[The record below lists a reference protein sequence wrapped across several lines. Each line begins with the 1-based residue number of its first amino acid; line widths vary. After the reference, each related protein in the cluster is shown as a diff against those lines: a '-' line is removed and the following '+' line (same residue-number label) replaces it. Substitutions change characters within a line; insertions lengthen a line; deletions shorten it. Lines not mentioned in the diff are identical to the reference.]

1 MNSSAFYLERVGF
14 EANVRLR
21 LNLKNG
27 TNLIGRSDVRTNDFV
42 IDSMRCSG
50 RHCTV
55 TVSKDSVE
63 IENLS
68 VSITFLCVQCFCF
81 DFYSVL

>member
-1 MNSSAFYLERVGF
+1 MNSSPYYLERVGF

-27 TNLIGRSDVRTNDFV
+27 TNSIGRYDVKDNDFG
-42 IDSMRCSG
+42 IDSQRCSG
-50 RHCTV
+50 HHCII
-55 TVSKDSVE
+55 TVSGDSVE

-68 VSITFLCVQCFCF
+68 VRINFVLYKCNVQNF
-81 DFYSVL
+81 SS